1 MKLGKFTLATSF
13 SVFVV
18 LLVGACSNLSTSHS
32 ASEEQP
38 VASAAYPM
46 VTAQKPNNYTIQI
59 AIGEDAQR
67 LQQTMSNGPVNCE
80 LFKFK
85 IKQGKKDNES
95 VITCGSFSS
104 LEEANSVML
113 TLPVEMNTNTAGIY
127 QWKALQ
133 KRVAND

>member
-1 MKLGKFTLATSF
+1 MSLGKFTVATSF
-13 SVFVV
+13 SILVV
-18 LLVGACSNLSTSHS
+18 LSLWSCTNLSTS
-32 ASEEQP
+32 EEP
-38 VASAAYPM
+38 AVVSSTYPN
-46 VTAQKPNNYTIQI
+46 VSAQKPSNYTIQI
-59 AIGEDAQR
+59 ALGADANH
-67 LQQTMSNGPVNCE
+67 LENSLKTVPINCE

-85 IKQGKKDNES
+85 IKQGKKENDN